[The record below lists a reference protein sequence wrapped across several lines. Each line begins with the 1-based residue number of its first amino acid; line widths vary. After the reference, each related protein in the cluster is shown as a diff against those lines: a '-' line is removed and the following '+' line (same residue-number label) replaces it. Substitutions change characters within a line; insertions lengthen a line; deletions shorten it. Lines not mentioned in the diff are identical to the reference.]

1 MRTYCTIL
9 KNILEIAVQINSITT
24 IENQNISNKYWM

>member
-9 KNILEIAVQINSITT
+9 KNILEIAVQINSIALLFHNYR
-24 IENQNISNKYWM
+24 EPKYF